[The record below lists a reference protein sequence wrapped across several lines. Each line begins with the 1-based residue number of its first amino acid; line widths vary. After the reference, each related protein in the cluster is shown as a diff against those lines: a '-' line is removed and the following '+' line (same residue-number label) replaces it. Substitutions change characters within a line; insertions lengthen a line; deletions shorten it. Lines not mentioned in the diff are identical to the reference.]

1 MVKQSPGHVQMTD
14 AQAKFFEYNVRKEEA
29 ERVRVFL
36 GGHGT
41 SKPRWARV
49 PSGTRPG
56 TSGNAHS
63 QAAAVPPTGAGRA
76 HGSCSD
82 AVATCRADD
91 CGGVGGPRWTAV
103 AR

>member
-41 SKPRWARV
+41 SKPSPIVSARV
-49 PSGTRPG
+49 S
-56 TSGNAHS
+56 H
-63 QAAAVPPTGAGRA
+63 
-76 HGSCSD
+76 
-82 AVATCRADD
+82 
-91 CGGVGGPRWTAV
+91 
-103 AR
+103 